1 MARGS
6 WKVVSLVWREGIGRG
21 CISARQLEPHQVG
34 QGLTEKTERR
44 WEMALRSCLQ
54 EEVSINL

>member
-1 MARGS
+1 MACGS
-6 WKVVSLVWREGIGRG
+6 GKIVSLVRREGMGG
-21 CISARQLEPHQVG
+21 DCISARQLEPHQVG
-34 QGLTEKTERR
+34 QVLTEKAEHS